1 MSDDRIGVVLM
12 DDHAIVREGLRALLE
27 QQSDIE
33 IISEA
38 SSVSGAEALDTASS
52 VIVADL
58 VLPDGRGPEAVRRLH
73 QAHPD
78 AALLVLTMLDSP
90 TDVQLSL
97 AAGANGYL
105 LKEAASTELVAAVR
119 SVAAGGGYLQ
129 PSLGLALVRWQ
140 ASKETGG
147 GGGRQRLTDREVD
160 VLRLIALG
168 YTNVAAAETL
178 HLSVRTVENHRANI
192 MRKMGLHSRADLV
205 RMANESGVT

>member
-38 SSVSGAEALDTASS
+38 SSVSEAEALDIGSS

-58 VLPDGRGPEAVRRLH
+58 VLPDGRGPEVVRRLH

-78 AALLVLTMLDSP
+78 AAILVLTMLDSP

-119 SVAAGGGYLQ
+119 SVAAGGDYLQ

-140 ASKETGG
+140 TSKETGG

-205 RMANESGVT
+205 RMANESGVI